1 MSGKERLGG
10 AQAIVSGVLEE
21 FRGLSARPHGSGQEA
36 AETAYFMDRLRR
48 LGLTPERDEA
58 GNVRA
63 DVPPT
68 PGHESAPLLIL
79 QGHMDM
85 VCTAAPGSSFDPVR
99 DTVTIVT
106 EDGFLRSDG
115 RSSLGAD
122 NNLGNAVV
130 LYLLK
135 EGGPHGPLRL
145 LFTVSEEVGLQGAAQ
160 VDPKW
165 LEGAVYL
172 LNTDGFH
179 LGLAVTGSAGGRRET
194 YTHPLAWCAPQG
206 TEGFRI
212 TLTGGLGGHSGDDI
226 HRGRLNAVVALAQ
239 LLEDLSAQFPL
250 EAANFTGGSGHNAI
264 PGSAQATVV
273 LPAGQG
279 NALAAACAAAERDL
293 LARHGAAEPDI
304 RLTAAPIS
312 CPAQVWQAESRRAVC
327 GLLTGLFCGV
337 YAMHHAFPDVVGASA
352 NVGQVF
358 MENSTAVVRAFIR
371 CARPE
376 EESILFPPARQHR
389 PNARLCPYR
398 SDLLPQLAGT
408 GGQSS
413 GAHAVSGVLGRDV
426 PKHDGHGC
434 PCGAGTLGTGGK
446 EPGYGHGFHRAGYFG
461 RPCGHRAGPSGGDS
475 RLCRPAGGYIDRP
488 VNGGRFAQPSLGV
501 LCPRRAG
508 TLRG

>member
-135 EGGPHGPLRL
+135 EGVPHGPLRL

-165 LEGAVYL
+165 LEGAAYL

-194 YTHPLAWCAPQG
+194 YTRPLAWCAPQG

-239 LLEDLSAQFPL
+239 LLEKLSTQFSL
-250 EAANFTGGSGHNAI
+250 EVADFTGGSGHNAI
-264 PGSAQATVV
+264 PGSAQVTVI

-279 NALAAACAAAERDL
+279 NALAAACAEAERDL
-293 LARHGAAEPDI
+293 LARYGAAEPDI
-304 RLTAAPIS
+304 RLTAAPIP
-312 CPAQVWQAESRRAVC
+312 CPAQVWQAESRKAVC

-376 EESILFPPARQHR
+376 EESILFPQHDSTAQTHGFALTEVTAYPSWPGQADSPLVHTLCQVYRAETGRNMTVTAVHVGLEPSVLGAKNPAMVMVSTGPDIVDAHAVTERA
-389 PNARLCPYR
+389 PLAGIPDYTAL
-398 SDLLPQLAGT
+398 LAGT
-408 GGQSS
+408 L
-413 GAHAVSGVLGRDV
+413 AAL
-426 PKHDGHGC
+426 
-434 PCGAGTLGTGGK
+434 
-446 EPGYGHGFHRAGYFG
+446 
-461 RPCGHRAGPSGGDS
+461 
-475 RLCRPAGGYIDRP
+475 
-488 VNGGRFAQPSLGV
+488 
-501 LCPRRAG
+501 
-508 TLRG
+508 

>member
-48 LGLTPERDEA
+48 LGLTLERDKA

-68 PGHESAPLLIL
+68 PGHENAPLLIL

-85 VCTAAPGSSFDPVR
+85 VCTAAPGSNFDPVR

-130 LYLLK
+130 LYLL
-135 EGGPHGPLRL
+135 EQGVPHGPLRL

-165 LEGAVYL
+165 LEGAAYL

-194 YTHPLAWCAPQG
+194 YTRPLVWCAPHG
-206 TEGFRI
+206 TEGFCI

-250 EAANFTGGSGHNAI
+250 EAADFTGGSGHNAI

-273 LPAGQG
+273 LPAGQEK
-279 NALAAACAAAERDL
+279 ALAAACAEAERDL
-293 LARHGAAEPDI
+293 LARYGADEPDI
-304 RLTAAPIS
+304 HLTAAPIP
-312 CPAQVWQAESRRAVC
+312 CPAQVWQAESQKAVC

-337 YAMHHAFPDVVGASA
+337 YAMHHAVPDVVGASA

-376 EESILFPPARQHR
+376 EESILFPQHDSTAQAHGFALTEVTSYPSWPGQADSPLVRTLCQVYRAETGQNMTVTAVHVGLEPSVLGAKNPAMVMVSTGPDILDAHAVTERA
-389 PNARLCPYR
+389 PLAGIPDYAAL
-398 SDLLPQLAGT
+398 LAGT
-408 GGQSS
+408 L
-413 GAHAVSGVLGRDV
+413 AAL
-426 PKHDGHGC
+426 
-434 PCGAGTLGTGGK
+434 
-446 EPGYGHGFHRAGYFG
+446 
-461 RPCGHRAGPSGGDS
+461 
-475 RLCRPAGGYIDRP
+475 
-488 VNGGRFAQPSLGV
+488 
-501 LCPRRAG
+501 
-508 TLRG
+508 